1 MVMLIRIRRG
11 MVAWRGSCRTTSCTC
26 LGTRERGLHN
36 ARYTANVLTQAQSP
50 GDGYNTRPGARRAL
64 FVWHTTYRAWGQRPT
79 PSTARRRT
87 PLGLYG
93 DGWETCP
100 TWYCYGPEG
109 WQRHC

>member
-1 MVMLIRIRRG
+1 MVKLNGIRRR

-26 LGTRERGLHN
+26 LGMRERALHN

-64 FVWHTTYRAWGQRPT
+64 FVRHTTDRARGQRRT
-79 PSTARRRT
+79 PSTTRRRT

-93 DGWETCP
+93 DVWETCP
-100 TWYCYGPEG
+100 TWYC
-109 WQRHC
+109 